1 MEDENSSLSNHVSE
15 LGEEISECKSELGD
29 KMGLLNNDTSGF
41 KSKIG
46 KSFEF
51 TGKIVKAN
59 ADFSYPLG
67 IEVAFWNFL
76 EGDDVGAYSSWRW

>member
-1 MEDENSSLSNHVSE
+1 MSYISLQRE
-15 LGEEISECKSELGD
+15 LETDKSIQLNQVSELGD

-41 KSKIG
+41 KSKIV

>member
-1 MEDENSSLSNHVSE
+1 MSYISLQRE
-15 LGEEISECKSELGD
+15 LETDKSIQLNQVSELGD

-41 KSKIG
+41 KSKIE